1 MTRLGLKSKQ
11 TKNTLFIPPNP
22 IAYASYLY
30 DLRIVSIRQYSY
42 GDYSSTY
49 GRVLE
54 QPLICLNSCRFIQ
67 MATDSK
73 QVPNFSRP

>member
-1 MTRLGLKSKQ
+1 MTRLGLKAKQ

-30 DLRIVSIRQYSY
+30 DLRQHSY
-42 GDYSSTY
+42 GDYCCTY